1 MDHPTD
7 DNRWEALA
15 RYLAGESSPEEAA
28 RIQRLLTEEPER
40 AKAMQALAAMMRRL
54 ELPPAPR
61 VDVDAAWERTRAR
74 MRQDSVADAPA
85 SAHPASPEP
94 EVITP
99 AAPPTRPAVPEPVVA
114 RAPSAP
120 VVARMAA
127 PAPPPE
133 PALPDQE
140 PTAAPAPS
148 PVTPRPAPRPAVV
161 AAPPSDVIPLR
172 PRRSAW
178 WLVGAAAAAIIGV
191 VSWQRMQRPAMAES
205 VLATA
210 VGGRDSLVYADG
222 SRILL
227 GPASRLSVRARPG
240 ERPESVTL
248 EGEAYF
254 DLPHDPA
261 RTFRVHAG
269 SSDITDIGTRFTVR
283 QPAAGPTVV
292 EVHSGSVAFGAR
304 GAKPLVLATGEQAVR
319 RGAAPPERL
328 PGAAGSEPPA
338 WTAGQLAFS
347 DAGFD
352 TVQDALRRWYG
363 VELLSGDSALAAR
376 HFTASFAGEPREE
389 VVRILALTVGAEV
402 AWQGDTARL
411 VPAPDPRPRP

>member
-7 DNRWEALA
+7 NNRWEALA

-54 ELPPAPR
+54 ELPPAPP

-74 MRQDSVADAPA
+74 MHQDTVADAPA
-85 SAHPASPEP
+85 SAQPASPAP

-99 AAPPTRPAVPEPVVA
+99 AVAPTPPAVPEPVVA

-127 PAPPPE
+127 PAPSPE
-133 PALPDQE
+133 PALPDQG
-140 PTAAPAPS
+140 PIAAPAPVS
-148 PVTPRPAPRPAVV
+148 VAPRPAPRPAGG

-191 VSWQRMQRPAMAES
+191 VSWQRMQRPATAES

-227 GPASRLSVRARPG
+227 GPASRLVVRAQPG

-261 RTFRVHAG
+261 RPFRVQAG

-292 EVHSGSVAFGAR
+292 EVHAGSVAFGAR
-304 GAKPLVLATGEQAVR
+304 GATPLVLAAGEQAVR

-363 VELLSGDSALAAR
+363 VELLADDSALAAR

>member
-7 DNRWEALA
+7 NNRWEALA

-54 ELPPAPR
+54 ELPPAPP

-74 MRQDSVADAPA
+74 MHQDTVADAPA
-85 SAHPASPEP
+85 SAQPASPAP

-99 AAPPTRPAVPEPVVA
+99 AVAPTPPAVPEPVVA

-172 PRRSAW
+172 PRRSVW

-261 RTFRVHAG
+261 RPFRVQAG

-292 EVHSGSVAFGAR
+292 EVHAGSVAFGAR
-304 GAKPLVLATGEQAVR
+304 GATPLVLAAGEQAVR